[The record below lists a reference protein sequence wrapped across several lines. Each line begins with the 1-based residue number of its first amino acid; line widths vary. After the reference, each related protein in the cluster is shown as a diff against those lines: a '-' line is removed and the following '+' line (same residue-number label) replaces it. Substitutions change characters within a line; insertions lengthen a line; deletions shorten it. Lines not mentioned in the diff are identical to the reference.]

1 MKCLVCFASFPG
13 TGTCPNCSYD
23 NAAADAKDPQV
34 IVMAREEFRAR
45 TLAYAPEARV
55 TANDRLK
62 PWLGLA
68 LGLALF
74 LFWWGAC
81 SSARF
86 L

>member
-23 NAAADAKDPQV
+23 NAAPAARDPQT
-34 IVMAREEFRAR
+34 IVTARAEFRAR

-74 LFWWGAC
+74 VLWWGAC
-81 SSARF
+81 SSYRLF
-86 L
+86 